1 MSRLGEE
8 SEEGRGLKAGSQISG
23 FDESSQGIKSCKEW
37 IQ

>member
-23 FDESSQGIKSCKEW
+23 FDGTMNQVRE
-37 IQ
+37 